1 MSTEKNWYKIQATD
15 KKTYSFSKMS
25 KENQRL
31 YDSILGETI
40 YEKIINEKFVNFL
53 EDNITEMNLK
63 LKQLN
68 GADLPKKGTDLAG
81 AYDLQARN
89 IKAWMTSK
97 NVAATPEKLKE
108 VNFEFINYKK
118 PIRLLKGERII
129 IGTDQQVADCPT
141 NIVADVKSR
150 SGLSFKHGVFVINGD
165 GLVDA
170 DYREEIGVILTNVS
184 CEAFEIR
191 FNDKIAQLEIR
202 EKSSTGIESTEDVIP
217 ADSNRNGGFGS
228 TGK

>member
-1 MSTEKNWYKIQATD
+1 
-15 KKTYSFSKMS
+15 
-25 KENQRL
+25 
-31 YDSILGETI
+31 
-40 YEKIINEKFVNFL
+40 
-53 EDNITEMNLK
+53 MNLK

-97 NVAATPEKLKE
+97 NVAATPDKLKE

-202 EKSSTGIESTEDVIP
+202 EKSSSGIESSEDIIP

-228 TGK
+228 TDIK